1 VPPAPVHL
9 QPTAPLAERA
19 LLPGDP
25 GRALALAQVLLDKPR
40 MFNHSRGL
48 WGYTGT
54 APDGALLTI
63 QSTGLGGP
71 SAAIVLE
78 ELCALGLRAAVRI
91 GTCRALDGGPA
102 LGELV
107 CAEAAL
113 ACDGAS
119 AAFATGGRVAA
130 DRGLTAALSAE
141 ADHTGTVVSTD
152 LFYDRHAVT
161 EHRRPVMDHRRPV
174 TEHDWIA
181 AGALAVD
188 LQSAAVLAVAA
199 ARGIRA
205 GCALAVSGGRSPDAG
220 RLHGADLEAAETR
233 LGRAGLHALTVG

>member
-1 VPPAPVHL
+1 VAAAPIHL

-25 GRALALAQVLLDKPR
+25 GRALSLAQALLERPR

-54 APDGALLTI
+54 ASDGDPLTI

-91 GTCRALDGGPA
+91 GTCRALDGRAAPGQ
-102 LGELV
+102 LV
-107 CAEAAL
+107 CADAAL
-113 ACDGAS
+113 ARDGTS
-119 AAFATGGRVAA
+119 AALATGGRATA
-130 DRGLTAALSAE
+130 DPALAAALARES
-141 ADHTGTVVSTD
+141 DRTGLVVSTD
-152 LFYDRHAVT
+152 LFYDD
-161 EHRRPVMDHRRPV
+161 RPGPER
-174 TEHDWIA
+174 EWIA
-181 AGALAVD
+181 AGALVAD

-205 GCALAVSGGRSPDAG
+205 GCALAVSDGRSPAAG
-220 RLHGADLEAAETR
+220 LLRGAELEAAEAR
-233 LGRAGLHALTVG
+233 LGRAGLRALAAG

>member
-9 QPTAPLAERA
+9 QPTAPLAERP

-25 GRALALAQVLLDKPR
+25 RRALALAQALLEQPR

-54 APDGALLTI
+54 APDGAPLTI

-78 ELCALGLRAAVRI
+78 ELCDLGLRAAVRI
-91 GTCRALDGGPA
+91 GTCRALNGGPA

-113 ACDGAS
+113 PCDGAS
-119 AAFATGGRVAA
+119 AALATGGRVAA
-130 DRGLTAALSAE
+130 DRGLAAALSGE
-141 ADHTGTVVSTD
+141 ADRTGLVVSTD
-152 LFYDRHAVT
+152 LFYDR
-161 EHRRPVMDHRRPV
+161 RPV
-174 TEHDWIA
+174 TEHEWIA

-199 ARGIRA
+199 ARGVRA
-205 GCALAVSGGRSPDAG
+205 GCALAVSGGPSPEAG
-220 RLHGADLEAAETR
+220 RLQGAALEAAETR
-233 LGRAGLHALTVG
+233 LGRAGRHALTAG

>member
-19 LLPGDP
+19 LLTGDP
-25 GRALALAQVLLDKPR
+25 GRALALAQALLEQPR

-54 APDGALLTI
+54 AADGAPLTI

-71 SAAIVLE
+71 SAAIVLA
-78 ELCALGLRAAVRI
+78 ELCDLGLRAAVRV
-91 GTCRALDGGPA
+91 GTCQALNGGPA

-113 ACDGAS
+113 ARDGTS
-119 AAFATGGRVAA
+119 AALAAGGRVSA
-130 DRGLTAALSAE
+130 DPGLTAALSGE
-141 ADHTGTVVSTD
+141 ADRTGVVVSTD
-152 LFYDRHAVT
+152 LFYDD
-161 EHRRPVMDHRRPV
+161 RREAER
-174 TEHDWIA
+174 EWIA
-181 AGALAVD
+181 AGALVAD

-205 GCALAVSGGRSPDAG
+205 GCALTVSGGRSPGAG
-220 RLHGADLEAAETR
+220 RLQGADLEAAEAR
-233 LGRAGLHALTVG
+233 LGRAGARALMAG

>member
-19 LLPGDP
+19 LLTGDP
-25 GRALALAQVLLDKPR
+25 ARALALAQALLEQPR

-54 APDGALLTI
+54 AADGAPLTI

-71 SAAIVLE
+71 SAAIVLA
-78 ELCALGLRAAVRI
+78 ELCDLGLRAAVRV
-91 GTCRALDGGPA
+91 GTCQALNGGPA

-113 ACDGAS
+113 ARDGTS
-119 AAFATGGRVAA
+119 AALAAGGRVSA
-130 DRGLTAALSAE
+130 DPGLTAALSGE
-141 ADHTGTVVSTD
+141 ADRTGVVVSTD
-152 LFYDRHAVT
+152 LFYDD
-161 EHRRPVMDHRRPV
+161 RREAER
-174 TEHDWIA
+174 EWIA
-181 AGALAVD
+181 AGALVAD

-205 GCALAVSGGRSPDAG
+205 GCALTVSGGRSPDAG
-220 RLHGADLEAAETR
+220 RLQGADLETAEAR
-233 LGRAGLHALTVG
+233 LGRAGARALMTG